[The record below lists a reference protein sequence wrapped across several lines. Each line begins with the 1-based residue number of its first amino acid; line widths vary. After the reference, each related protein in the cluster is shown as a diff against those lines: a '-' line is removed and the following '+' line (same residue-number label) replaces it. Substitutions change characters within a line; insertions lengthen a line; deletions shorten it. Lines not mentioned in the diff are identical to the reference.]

1 MSFCEYIRIQGK
13 LCTCYPEFPDGNE
26 LTCRGMEGQLPLPVR
41 EAVTEDVQITVVS
54 PELEV
59 AMIGGK
65 PAIDD
70 LRYLDFARVQEKAPG
85 RLFAAIPGITFDPH
99 R

>member
-1 MSFCEYIRIQGK
+1 
-13 LCTCYPEFPDGNE
+13 
-26 LTCRGMEGQLPLPVR
+26 MEVQLPLPLR
-41 EAVTEDVQITVVS
+41 KAVAEDVQITVVS
-54 PELEV
+54 AELEV

-70 LRYLDFARVQEKAPG
+70 LHHLDLTRVQGKASG
-85 RLFAAIPGITFDPH
+85 RLFTAIPGITFNPH